1 MVAVRKPRDMTYED
15 YLAVP
20 DGVKAEL
27 IDGELFMSPQP
38 KGRHVRIASVL
49 GVLLGVR
56 FGLTSDAGPQGPGGW
71 WILDEPECHL
81 APDRRVVIP
90 ALAGWRRSRMRTPPA
105 DTHKFTIVPDWMCE
119 VLSPSTAGHDTIIK
133 MPKYLQAGVAWVW
146 IVDPVAQRI
155 DVYRAGQGEWE
166 EAGAIEGGGA
176 VRLAP
181 FDAVELDL
189 SPLWA
194 EEG

>member
-1 MVAVRKPRDMTYED
+1 MVAVRKPRDRTYQD
-15 YLAVP
+15 YLALP
-20 DGVKAEL
+20 EGVKAEL

-81 APDRRVVIP
+81 MADRRVVIP
-90 ALAGWRRSRMRTPPA
+90 DLAGWRRSRMRAPPV
-105 DTHKFTIVPDWMCE
+105 DTHKFTVVPDWVCE

-133 MPKYLQAGVAWVW
+133 MPKYLEAGVAWAW
-146 IVDPVAQRI
+146 IVDPVARRI
-155 DVYRAGQGEWE
+155 DVYRADEGEWE
-166 EAGAIEGGGA
+166 EAGAIEGGGL

-181 FDAVELDL
+181 FDEVELDL
-189 SPLWA
+189 TPLWA
-194 EEG
+194 GEE